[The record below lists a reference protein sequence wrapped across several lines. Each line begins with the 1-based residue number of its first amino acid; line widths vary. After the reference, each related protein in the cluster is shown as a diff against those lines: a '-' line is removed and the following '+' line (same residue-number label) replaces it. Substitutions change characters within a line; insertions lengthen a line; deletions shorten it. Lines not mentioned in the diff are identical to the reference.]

1 MPKCLCV
8 YALILCLYV
17 LSYPLSAM
25 AAMSSGNYKID
36 YEEITSG
43 GNVGTSANYQEL
55 DAAGEIGSGLSA
67 GDNYKIGAGLNYGI
81 QSDKMG
87 ALTLENNGSANS
99 LNFTI
104 NRGDDN
110 PSDAEYAIM
119 ITESGTTEF
128 YIQADNSIGSA
139 MIWKT
144 YASWGVGIVVVTG
157 LRPETEYTIKIKAR
171 QGDFTE
177 TAWSAEAS
185 ATTSAMELSF
195 NISKD
200 DLGLGSLTP
209 NIVSSGSYNL
219 SVTTN
224 AEFGYVVT
232 VLEDGNLRNGVNVI
246 SDVADGLVDRGSEYG
261 IGLTDIIG
269 TDKAFSDDQAITSS
283 PMIVMS
289 KAGRPPI
296 VIAGEVEVTHKAVIS
311 QTLEA
316 GEYSHIVS
324 YVCTSTF

>member
-1 MPKCLCV
+1 MF
-8 YALILCLYV
+8 ICLYI

-81 QSDKMG
+81 QSDKMRAP
-87 ALTLENNGSANS
+87 ALTNNGSANS

-104 NRGDDN
+104 NHTEDDN
-110 PSDAEYAIM
+110 PADTEYAIT
-119 ITESGTTEF
+119 IIENGTTTF
-128 YIQADNSIGSA
+128 YIQVDDSIGSA
-139 MIWKT
+139 MAWQT
-144 YASWGVGIVVVTG
+144 YTNWGGASGEVVAG
-157 LRPETEYTIKIKAR
+157 LRPETEYAIKIKAR

-200 DLGLGSLTP
+200 GIDLGSLVP
-209 NIVSSGSYNL
+209 NIVSWDSYNL
-219 SVTTN
+219 TVTTN
-224 AEFGYVVT
+224 AEFGYAVT
-232 VLEDGNLRNGVNVI
+232 VEEDGDLRNGTNVI
-246 SDVADGLVDRGSEYG
+246 DDVADGLVDRGSEYG
-261 IGLTDIIG
+261 IGLTDIAG
-269 TDKAFSDDQAITSS
+269 TDKAFLDYQAITNSKT
-283 PMIVMS
+283 VMS
-289 KAGRPPI
+289 NSGRLPI
-296 VIAGEVEVTHKAVIS
+296 VIAGEVQVTHKAVIS

-316 GEYSHIVS
+316 GEYRHIVS